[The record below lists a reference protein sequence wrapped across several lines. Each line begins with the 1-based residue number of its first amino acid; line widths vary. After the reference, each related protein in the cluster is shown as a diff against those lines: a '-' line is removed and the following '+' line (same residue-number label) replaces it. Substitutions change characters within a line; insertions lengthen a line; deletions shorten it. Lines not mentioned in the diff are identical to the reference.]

1 MHDWNYVAGRST
13 TSGTGL
19 HCPLVFR
26 RSLTLVAIGIALSAC
41 SGADATTTTVAA
53 APTTTIA
60 PTTTTTTPATTTTS
74 STTTTVAAGPLSP
87 LDGLPVDD
95 PLLLERRVIAVKI
108 DNHWNA
114 RPQSGIQEADAVF
127 ELLVEA
133 GLTRFIAL
141 FHDAD
146 SDYLGP
152 MRSGRPTDPTL
163 LKPLGATFT
172 ISGAQDWVINRIV
185 SAGVPLIGEVRPATF
200 RVSARFAPHNLY
212 VDTNALREYAD
223 GREYSDEPPLD
234 LFEWGAWS
242 ETNQGEPATDINLDW
257 SQGLQVAW
265 NWNGERY
272 LRTTG
277 GEPHESVDT
286 EGEAEQISTDTL
298 VILFAP
304 RYTAVP
310 PGAGSSVPAM
320 DTLGTGRALVF
331 ARGEMR
337 EGSWSRASIE
347 EPFSLVDAAGE
358 TLTVPPGKP
367 WISVFPDSRTISW

>member
-1 MHDWNYVAGRST
+1 MAL
-13 TSGTGL
+13 GL
-19 HCPLVFR
+19 
-26 RSLTLVAIGIALSAC
+26 ALAAC
-41 SGADATTTTVAA
+41 SGAEAATTTVAA
-53 APTTTIA
+53 APPTTVA
-60 PTTTTTTPATTTTS
+60 PTTTTTVPVPTTTS
-74 STTTTVAAGPLSP
+74 TTSTTLPPGPLSP

-114 RPQSGIQEADAVF
+114 RPQSGIQEADAVY

-141 FHDAD
+141 FHDSD

-163 LKPLGATFT
+163 LKPVGATFT
-172 ISGAQDWVINRIV
+172 ISGAQDWVINRII

-200 RVSARFAPHNLY
+200 RVSGRFAPHNLY

-223 GREYSDEPPLD
+223 GREYANDPPPD
-234 LFEWGAWS
+234 LFTWGSWS
-242 ETNQGEPATDINLDW
+242 EDQGEPVAEISFDW
-257 SQGLQVAW
+257 SQGLQVGW
-265 NWNGERY
+265 EWDGTRY

-277 GEPHESVDT
+277 SEPHEWVDR
-286 EGEAEQISTDTL
+286 EGEAAQITTDTL
-298 VILFAP
+298 VVLFAT

-310 PGAGSSVPAM
+310 PGSGSSVPAM

-331 ARGEMR
+331 AGGEMR
-337 EGSWSRASIE
+337 EGTWSRASIE
-347 EPFSLVDAAGE
+347 EPFALTDTDGE
-358 TLTVPPGKP
+358 TITVPPGKP